1 VTGFLLLLG
10 LPSLGPAQSPGLEA
24 LEQRQAELAG
34 EARSAVVELY
44 GLDTR
49 LATTQ
54 SELAALDAKAADL
67 AQRRASA
74 RHRLDAARRTLL
86 AAQEALGSQ
95 LRVLYQADQP
105 DPIAIV
111 LGARSLDDAIE
122 GLETVRRTARATESI
137 VSAAR
142 GAKAHLELARRTLAD
157 ETSRNRAVRAELAS
171 TAADLAHAR
180 SERNGYLERIRREQE
195 LTAAQISSLERQA
208 QAAREQ
214 AAAVVQP
221 AQPSDDGLAAPAA
234 PAGEAAAPSEPP
246 PAPVESVSG
255 DESTPPAAGPGPPRP
270 GGTLSVYATG
280 YCLRGTTATGL
291 PVGPGIVAVD
301 PTVIPLG
308 TRMTIPGYGEGVAA
322 DVGSGIKG
330 ARIDVWIASCA
341 QAAAFTR
348 TVTITFH

>member
-1 VTGFLLLLG
+1 MTGFLLLLG
-10 LPSLGPAQSPGLEA
+10 LPSLGPAQSPGLGA
-24 LEQRQAELAG
+24 LRQRSGALAG
-34 EARSAVVELY
+34 EARRAVVELY
-44 GLDTR
+44 GLDSR
-49 LATTQ
+49 LAATQ
-54 SELAALDAKAADL
+54 AELAMLDTKAAGL
-67 AQRRASA
+67 ERRRASA
-74 RHRLDAARRTLL
+74 RRRLEAARRTLL
-86 AAQEALGSQ
+86 AAQQALGAQ
-95 LRVLYQADQP
+95 LRLLYQADQP

-111 LGARSLDDAIE
+111 LGATSLDDAIE

-137 VSAAR
+137 VSAAHS
-142 GAKAHLELARRTLAD
+142 AKGELEAAKRTLAG
-157 ETSRNRAVRAELAS
+157 EIARNEAVRAEVAA
-171 TAADLAHAR
+171 TAADLASAR
-180 SERNGYLERIRREQE
+180 AERSGYLERIRREQE
-195 LTAAQISSLERQA
+195 LTAAEISSLEQRA

-214 AAAVVQP
+214 AAAI
-221 AQPSDDGLAAPAA
+221 ARPAA
-234 PAGEAAAPSEPP
+234 PSRDQGPAARAAPEEAVALSEPP

-255 DESTPPAAGPGPPRP
+255 GESTLPAAGPGPPRP

-301 PTVIPLG
+301 PAVIPLG

-330 ARIDVWIASCA
+330 ARIDVWIGSCA